1 MRVPRTNRAA
11 LIGIMAVLL
20 GVSCGG
26 KTPSTPRES
35 QGERQPSAASTAS
48 FQTYTDAEFGFS
60 IKYPRD
66 WEKLEGQ
73 FGTTVLFRS
82 PAEDASDSFQENVNV
97 AVEALPSSSIT
108 LDQYY
113 EAALPQVEK
122 VITDFDLGSSDAFT
136 RAGRSWRR
144 IVYTGRQGQFALRFQ
159 QDFTVVG
166 NRAYVLTFVAERD
179 RFSEFLPVAEA
190 ILGSFQVG

>member
-1 MRVPRTNRAA
+1 
-11 LIGIMAVLL
+11 
-20 GVSCGG
+20 
-26 KTPSTPRES
+26 
-35 QGERQPSAASTAS
+35 
-48 FQTYTDAEFGFS
+48 
-60 IKYPRD
+60 
-66 WEKLEGQ
+66 
-73 FGTTVLFRS
+73 
-82 PAEDASDSFQENVNV
+82 
-97 AVEALPSSSIT
+97 ALPSSSIT

-136 RAGRSWRR
+136 RSGRSWRR
-144 IVYTGRQGQFALRFQ
+144 IVYTGRQGQFALQFQ

-190 ILGSFQVG
+190 ILGSFQVA